1 MNSQRFIKSGALFT
15 IDATLVNPFEGDA
28 TELDFD
34 TLKKTKKAKNIILV
48 LSDGM
53 STRTLDMAYISLNK
67 KTGKGSN

>member
-15 IDATLVNPFEGDA
+15 IGATLVNPFEGNA
-28 TELDFD
+28 KELDFD

-53 STRTLDMAYISLNK
+53 STRTLDMAYISLNT